1 MKNIFVHDVVDPERL
16 KVIRSM
22 PQMRVSIIEAEEEEE
37 DWAVPDDWVSDTN
50 ILLTTFPPANISE
63 MNALELVQISSVG
76 YTQLVG
82 LGLPEKNIRACNARG
97 IYDVPIAEWNVAM
110 MVNLARDLR
119 GMIRNQEAGIW
130 EQPARFQ
137 RECRGSVV
145 GIWGYGGIGRET
157 ARLCKAMG
165 MTVHVLSRAGI
176 KSRINVYRV
185 PGTGDPEG
193 TLPDRVFL
201 MDQKYEFLRDLD
213 FLVVSMPLTENT
225 QGIIGQAELEALPTR
240 AFVFN
245 PARGPIIQ
253 EGALLHALREGL
265 IAGAALD
272 THYYY
277 PMPPDHPLWSLPKV
291 IMTPHV
297 SGATLNPHF
306 RERLWDIFVE
316 NVKGHVADEP
326 LLNELT
332 AQQLSEDLI

>member
-1 MKNIFVHDVVDPERL
+1 
-16 KVIRSM
+16 
-22 PQMRVSIIEAEEEEE
+22 
-37 DWAVPDDWVSDTN
+37 
-50 ILLTTFPPANISE
+50 
-63 MNALELVQISSVG
+63 
-76 YTQLVG
+76 
-82 LGLPEKNIRACNARG
+82 
-97 IYDVPIAEWNVAM
+97 
-110 MVNLARDLR
+110 
-119 GMIRNQEAGIW
+119 
-130 EQPARFQ
+130 
-137 RECRGSVV
+137 
-145 GIWGYGGIGRET
+145 
-157 ARLCKAMG
+157 
-165 MTVHVLSRAGI
+165 
-176 KSRINVYRV
+176 
-185 PGTGDPEG
+185 
-193 TLPDRVFL
+193 